1 MEQPEWEV
9 LELVAPSEDVTL
21 VYLMDPHCGWCFG
34 YGRTIAAFY
43 ERVIKHNS
51 IAFKVLTG
59 GLFIPR
65 IAGSAEFA
73 DDKRSIAARVEH
85 QFGVSFSP
93 NYFDNVLAGSWI
105 DSTPSSR
112 AIHTCEILDQ
122 SSTLQFAGRIVDAAF
137 LEARNISLPEV
148 VLEIAE
154 EQGFDSTV
162 FRETMASPSVTDS
175 LDQSLRFSAQA
186 QTGFPA
192 VFLLNNK
199 RAEVIHV
206 GGANLSVHDLER
218 AVDDHL

>member
-1 MEQPEWEV
+1 MGSSEP
-9 LELVAPSEDVTL
+9 VAPEEVSL
-21 VYLMDPHCGWCFG
+21 VYMMDPHCGWCFG
-34 YGRTIAAFY
+34 FGGTIRAFY
-43 ERVIKHNS
+43 DRVIEPS
-51 IAFKVLTG
+51 AIAFKVVTG

-65 IAGSAEFA
+65 IAGSVEFA

-93 NYFDNVLAGSWI
+93 NYFHNVLAGTWI

-112 AIHTCEILDQ
+112 AIHACEILDQ
-122 SSTLQFAGRIVDAAF
+122 SRTLQFAGRIVDAAF
-137 LEARNISLPEV
+137 LEARNISIDEV

-154 EQGFDSTV
+154 EQGFDPKE
-162 FRETMASPSVTDS
+162 FRETMASPSVTDA

-192 VFLLNNK
+192 VFLLDNK
-199 RAEVIHV
+199 RGEVIHV

-218 AVDDHL
+218 AVDGYL